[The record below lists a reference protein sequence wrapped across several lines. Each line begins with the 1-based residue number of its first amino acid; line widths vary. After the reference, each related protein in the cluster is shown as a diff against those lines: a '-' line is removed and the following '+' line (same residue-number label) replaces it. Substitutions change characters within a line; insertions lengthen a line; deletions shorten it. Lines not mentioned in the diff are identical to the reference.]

1 MNLVAVR
8 KHRVTAARLAAGCLS
23 LLVTGC
29 GSATSG
35 SVAGGISPAPSV
47 MTLMAGWQEKF
58 DVDWQAKPELGGIQ
72 RIQGYIVSRYG
83 RSAEP
88 VRVLVQA
95 LDASGAPVGYRIAW
109 VPGGVPGFGRAYFD
123 VALPAADHYQ
133 VSVWDYSLKREPSS
147 S

>member
-1 MNLVAVR
+1 MNLVAVQ
-8 KHRVTAARLAAGCLS
+8 KQRVAVARLAAGCLS

-35 SVAGGISPAPSV
+35 GLANGTSPAPSV
-47 MTLMAGWQEKF
+47 TTLMAGWQEKF
-58 DVDWQAKPELGGIQ
+58 DVDWQATPEPGGTQ
-72 RIQGYIVSRYG
+72 RIQGYVVSRYG
-83 RSAEP
+83 RGAEP

-95 LDASGAPVGYRIAW
+95 LDASGAAVGYRIAW

-123 VALPAADHYQ
+123 VAVPAADHYQ
-133 VSVWDYSLKREPSS
+133 VSVWDYSLVREPSS